1 MMKLRLSHILL
12 LLLPG
17 KIQAENP
24 ESGRR
29 NNGDATVTILICL
42 LFVLLL
48 VLCIAWHYL
57 NRITEGRYH
66 PRHLMNNLVLWWQQF
81 WRETLSEDLAEDY
94 QDEQQN
100 DGELEEE
107 RQLHVEDGGGGEE
120 EDEEMEKEE
129 KQQLPQE
136 EEEKLTKE
144 ANEEAA
150 LEEALEEDE
159 VSKAAQGSAEVLLS
173 HLHSFSGTASWE
185 DSGKSLS
192 VTAL

>member
-24 ESGRR
+24 DSGRG
-29 NNGDATVTILICL
+29 NNGDAAVTVLICL
-42 LFVLLL
+42 LFLLLL

-57 NRITEGRYH
+57 NRVTEGRYH
-66 PRHLMNNLVLWWQQF
+66 PRHLMSNLVLWWQQF
-81 WRETLSEDLAEDY
+81 RRETLSEDLAEDY
-94 QDEQQN
+94 QDEEQN

-107 RQLHVEDGGGGEE
+107 RQQHVEDGGEE
-120 EDEEMEKEE
+120 EDEEMEEEE
-129 KQQLPQE
+129 KKQLLQE

-150 LEEALEEDE
+150 LEEALEEGE

-173 HLHSFSGTASWE
+173 QLHSFSGTASWE

-192 VTAL
+192 DTAL